1 MKSSEM
7 IKTIKY
13 VETNCHGINQMYKS
27 RITYFQTQNLNKT
40 QGVEYD
46 SEFEDFVKE
55 LETVM
60 ECKVYIPTA
69 KKILNNWYLWA
80 EENLESL
87 KKIEPF
93 VKASEPIEWLILNH
107 FRIEHATFSNDAKED
122 SIHAV
127 RNKMPQDSDLYKR
140 LKVIADK
147 QYPGKRGFTYE
158 YLVKVVAGF
167 SEAWS

>member
-27 RITYFQTQNLNKT
+27 RITYFQSQNLNKT

-46 SEFEDFVKE
+46 SEFDDFVKE

-80 EENLESL
+80 EENLDSIR
-87 KKIEPF
+87 KIEPF

-107 FRIEHATFSNDAKED
+107 FRIEHASFVTDAKEE
-122 SIHAV
+122 SIQAV
-127 RNKMPQDSDLYKR
+127 RDKMPKDSDLYKR
-140 LKVIADK
+140 LKDIADN
-147 QYPGKRGFTYE
+147 QYPGKRGFTYD